1 MIVWRWVQRYT
12 RELEH
17 RMRRHL
23 KSTTKRGGSMRPGTE
38 PLRWDDEV
46 KLGELKADALEIAQ
60 TLR

>member
-1 MIVWRWVQRYT
+1 
-12 RELEH
+12 
-17 RMRRHL
+17 
-23 KSTTKRGGSMRPGTE
+23 MRPGTE